1 MQIALEQGHFLDPLE
16 AALELRGDKDAQ
28 KQEEEEERNGI
39 TDGSLAGQEVSCG
52 GSWAK
57 DKPHSEV
64 QRKRFREF
72 SYQDANGPRDIC
84 SQLHNLCHWW
94 LQPEKHTK
102 SQILDLVILEQ
113 FLNILPLEMESWVRE
128 CGAETCS
135 QAVALAEGFLLS
147 QARSIKQE
155 EEQEACAEGMANFS
169 KQVKDPSITFD
180 KLLFGGTTQD
190 DEAPNTS
197 HGNGM
202 TTQVPSKAS
211 PVWHGADTTVAQP
224 IQGPA
229 SFEKMAVCFM
239 EEEGPPINPDQK
251 ASCMAAVEETSK
263 NAAFLD
269 DVTSPGENTHQENEE
284 TLINQKGPKEKE
296 GNQTERLRNKSVHS
310 QGETPIQPEKQRVR
324 RRNVCPGFGKS
335 FSHRSDLNW
344 RAHIDE
350 KPYKCLECG
359 KNFSQIPH
367 LRLHQRIHTG
377 EKPYKC
383 SICGKSFHRS
393 FILTAHQRMHKGE
406 KPYSCSE
413 CGKRFYD
420 RSHLISHQRTHTG
433 EKPYKCLECG
443 KNFSHKVNLTSHQ
456 RIHTGEKPYN
466 CSDCGKSFCDKQNLL
481 RHQRIHTG
489 EKPYKCQECGK
500 HFRQRATL
508 TSHQRVHTGERPYRC
523 PECGKSFYRK
533 ADLNRHLRIH
543 TGVEKPIL
551 SWSVEMASDGVSL
564 LCPIKDLSQENQC
577 IISEIKQEVNC

>member
-155 EEQEACAEGMANFS
+155 EEQ
-169 KQVKDPSITFD
+169 VR
-180 KLLFGGTTQD
+180 
-190 DEAPNTS
+190 
-197 HGNGM
+197 
-202 TTQVPSKAS
+202 
-211 PVWHGADTTVAQP
+211 
-224 IQGPA
+224 
-229 SFEKMAVCFM
+229 
-239 EEEGPPINPDQK
+239 
-251 ASCMAAVEETSK
+251 
-263 NAAFLD
+263 
-269 DVTSPGENTHQENEE
+269 
-284 TLINQKGPKEKE
+284 GPKEKE

-310 QGETPIQPEKQRVR
+310 QGETPIQPEKQR
-324 RRNVCPGFGKS
+324 
-335 FSHRSDLNW
+335 
-344 RAHIDE
+344 

-377 EKPYKC
+377 EKPYN
-383 SICGKSFHRS
+383 
-393 FILTAHQRMHKGE
+393 
-406 KPYSCSE
+406 CSE

-533 ADLNRHLRIH
+533 VFWSSTPAIPNSLR
-543 TGVEKPIL
+543 PYPFPRL
-551 SWSVEMASDGVSL
+551 SG
-564 LCPIKDLSQENQC
+564 
-577 IISEIKQEVNC
+577 

>member
-147 QARSIKQE
+147 QARRVNSARGDTALQGL
-155 EEQEACAEGMANFS
+155 A
-169 KQVKDPSITFD
+169 
-180 KLLFGGTTQD
+180 LLIS
-190 DEAPNTS
+190 E
-197 HGNGM
+197 M
-202 TTQVPSKAS
+202 L
-211 PVWHGADTTVAQP
+211 
-224 IQGPA
+224 
-229 SFEKMAVCFM
+229 SFLT
-239 EEEGPPINPDQK
+239 P
-251 ASCMAAVEETSK
+251 
-263 NAAFLD
+263 LHY

-310 QGETPIQPEKQRVR
+310 QGETPIQPEKQR
-324 RRNVCPGFGKS
+324 
-335 FSHRSDLNW
+335 
-344 RAHIDE
+344 
-350 KPYKCLECG
+350 
-359 KNFSQIPH
+359 
-367 LRLHQRIHTG
+367 
-377 EKPYKC
+377 KPYKC

-543 TGVEKPIL
+543 SGVEKPIL